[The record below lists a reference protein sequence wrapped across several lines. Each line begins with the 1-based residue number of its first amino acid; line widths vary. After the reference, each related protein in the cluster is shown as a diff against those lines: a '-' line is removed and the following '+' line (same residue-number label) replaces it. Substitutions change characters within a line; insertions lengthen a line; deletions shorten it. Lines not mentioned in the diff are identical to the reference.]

1 MKKLLLIA
9 AAAIVAFA
17 ACQKDPEDTGKQEA
31 KAPVLT
37 KIQPSSGYAGD
48 VATIT
53 GENFSAT
60 AADNKV
66 VVGTAEAE
74 VKEATA
80 TTLKIVLPENPEGAA
95 KITVTVGGKSSKEDI
110 SFTYLKRVLP
120 MTVSGIDPTE
130 AKIGD
135 EVVISGENF
144 GTDPS
149 AVTVLFG
156 EAVAEIKTITET
168 AITVIVPEGNGDVAV
183 LVLKG
188 DETSDPQMFTYVFDR
203 EVVVSAV
210 SPVMVTKGDE
220 ITVEGT
226 GFTDDVADVTVLVGE
241 TEATVTVSGEDGIK
255 FDVPAGL
262 ESLKDYEITIKVAGA
277 APVTAGLVRF
287 YQFAKYRVDCVVGN
301 FTSGTSK
308 IEEGIGLLANIPIP
322 EGIVI
327 NPEGTELWITSR
339 GGSGATGQH
348 GVHKVSLSNYE
359 MHIVVDQKTIG
370 NDKFPWGGDFNS
382 KGDYYVALKGKNL
395 IGRYVNSTWSEFSIF
410 NADNTATA
418 IKSPMNVIFDD
429 SDNMYIASRDTKS
442 IIKIYVTEDKINEGK
457 IVGFDKEYDLNGI
470 QPYTIA
476 FNPDK
481 TKIVV
486 GTNGGKKI
494 LVMDLASGDIT
505 TVAGNGTA
513 NPTTETFVDGA
524 PLETPIGNVTGLYW
538 DKDGCI
544 YFNDWHSYTVR
555 VLIPGVGNDYTKG
568 IIKTLAGIPMQSG
581 LADGAGAEAKFGQL
595 GQLVKDPKTGNIY
608 VADGNKHRI
617 RKISVVAE

>member
-53 GENFSAT
+53 GENFSAK

-95 KITVTVGGKSSKEDI
+95 KIAVTVGGKSSKEDI
-110 SFTYLKRVLP
+110 TFTYLKLVLP
-120 MTVSGIDPTE
+120 MTVSGIAPAE

-168 AITVIVPEGNGDVAV
+168 AITVVVPEGNGDVAV

-262 ESLKDYEITIKVAGA
+262 ANLEDYTLTIKVEGA
-277 APVTAGLVRF
+277 APVEVAQKVR
-287 YQFAKYRVDCVVGN
+287 YYEVAKYKVDCVLGN
-301 FTSGTSK
+301 FKSGTSTN
-308 IEEGIGLLANIPIP
+308 IEGVGLEANIAMP
-322 EGIVI
+322 ECMVL
-327 NPEGTELWITSR
+327 NPAGTEIWVTSR
-339 GGSGATGQH
+339 GGSGDYH
-348 GVHKVSLSNYE
+348 GVERVSLSNYE
-359 MHIVVDQKTIG
+359 MHIVADKSKIG
-370 NDKFPWGGDFNS
+370 TGKYPWGGAFNS
-382 KGDYYVALKGKNL
+382 KGEFHVCLKATGAYGK
-395 IGRYVNSTWSEFSIF
+395 IVDGAWTEYSILKEDGTTK
-410 NADNTATA
+410 AAA
-418 IKSPMNVIFDD
+418 VPMNCVFDA
-429 SDNMYIASRDTKS
+429 SDNMYIANRDAKEVAVAYDGKYVKS
-442 IIKIYVTEDKINEGK
+442 YTGAPT
-457 IVGFDKEYDLNGI
+457 GI
-470 QPYTIA
+470 YTIA
-476 FNPDK
+476 FNPAK
-481 TKIVV
+481 TVLAI
-486 GTNGGKKI
+486 GCNGGYKFS
-494 LVMDLASGDIT
+494 LLDIET
-505 TVAGNGTA
+505 GEYTVVAGSGTKPTSSNFTDGDA
-513 NPTTETFVDGA
+513 GNPLTATIGA
-524 PLETPIGNVTGLYW
+524 MSGIYW
-538 DKDGCI
+538 DNDGCI
-544 YFNDWHSYTVR
+544 YFNDQTSLTFR
-555 VLIPGVGNDYTKG
+555 VIIPGVGGDYSKG
-568 IIKTLAGIPMQSG
+568 VVKTLAGQPCVSG
-581 LADGAGAEAKFGQL
+581 CVDGDGLSEVKFRAQGML
-595 GQLVKDPKTGNIY
+595 TKDPATGAFY
-608 VADGNKHRI
+608 VADGGSHRI
-617 RKISVVAE
+617 RKVTVSAE

>member
-53 GENFSAT
+53 GENFSAK

-95 KITVTVGGKSSKEDI
+95 KIAVTVGGKSSKEDI

-188 DETSDPQMFTYVFDR
+188 DETSDPQMFTYKFDR
-203 EVVVSAV
+203 VITITEV
-210 SPVMVTKGDE
+210 SPLMVTKDDE
-220 ITVEGT
+220 VTVVGT
-226 GFTDDVADVTVLVGE
+226 GFTDNVEDVTVLFGE

-287 YQFAKYRVDCVVGN
+287 YQVAKYRVDCVLGN
-301 FTSGTSK
+301 FTSGTSTN
-308 IEEGIGLLANIPIP
+308 IEGVGLAANIAMP
-322 EGIVI
+322 ECMAL
-327 NPEGTELWITSR
+327 NPDGTEIWTTSR
-339 GGSGATGQH
+339 GGSGDYHGIQRINLTNMEMKMVAT
-348 GVHKVSLSNYE
+348 KNE
-359 MHIVVDQKTIG
+359 IG
-370 NDKFPWGGDFNS
+370 TGKYPWGGAFNS
-382 KGDYYVALKGKNL
+382 KGEFHVCLKATGSFGKVVD
-395 IGRYVNSTWSEFSIF
+395 GVYTAYSIF
-410 NADNTATA
+410 KEDGTTKAAA
-418 IKSPMNVIFDD
+418 VPMTCIFDA
-429 SDNMYIASRDTKS
+429 SDNMYIANRDAKEVVVAYDGKYVKS
-442 IIKIYVTEDKINEGK
+442 YTDAPT
-457 IVGFDKEYDLNGI
+457 GI
-470 QPYTIA
+470 YTIA
-476 FNPDK
+476 FNPEK
-481 TKIVV
+481 TIIAV
-486 GTNGGKKI
+486 GCNGGYKMSLLDVEKGEYT
-494 LVMDLASGDIT
+494 V
-505 TVAGNGTA
+505 VAGTGTKPTKDNYTDGDA
-513 NPTTETFVDGA
+513 GNPQSAIIGA
-524 PLETPIGNVTGLYW
+524 ICGIYW
-538 DKDGCI
+538 DNDGCI
-544 YFNDWHSYTVR
+544 YFNDQTSLTFR
-555 VLIPGVGNDYTKG
+555 VLIPGVGGDYSKG
-568 IIKTLAGIPMQSG
+568 VVKTLAGQPLTGGCVDGDG
-581 LADGAGAEAKFGQL
+581 LSEVKFRAQGML
-595 GQLVKDPKTGNIY
+595 TKDPKTGFFY
-608 VADGNKHRI
+608 MADGGSHRV